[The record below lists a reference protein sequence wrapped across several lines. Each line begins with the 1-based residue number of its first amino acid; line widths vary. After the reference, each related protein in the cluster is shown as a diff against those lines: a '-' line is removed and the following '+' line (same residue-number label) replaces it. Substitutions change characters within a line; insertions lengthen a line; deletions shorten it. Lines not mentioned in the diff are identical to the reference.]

1 MVKLINLLEISS
13 SEFRTKIKTLG
24 HVEKGSELT
33 SGGDL
38 NPKLLDI
45 LSTFLDE
52 WTKLN
57 GGKCKLQFTAGNDR
71 YHKNITSYTSR
82 HTKGEAVDITL
93 SSECRGKFIELLNK
107 YKSNYNGFSFIDEYT
122 NPTSKATGGHFHI
135 SYRAGSPEGQGS
147 STTTP
152 ENGTTTPENGDE
164 TDNELLQKYVQPAL
178 TSVMSAAGIKSESIN
193 SKNKTLSED
202 FINPKPSY
210 FSSKIVAPYDGDVVE
225 VDPSVCDGKIKIK
238 HNING
243 LYYFSE
249 FCNVNRIQVRQ
260 GEFVR
265 KNENIGDLGDNSL
278 KVHVYDNN
286 GNKYPISKFIK
297 DSDKKPEEKSKY
309 ETEDKVEY
317 KDNSRSEY
325 PGEFTLPINT
335 LLTPLTIFNDM
346 MSYKGK
352 KKKKKVEEDE
362 KINEEIDRIKELLK

>member
-52 WTKLN
+52 WSKIGGN
-57 GGKCKLQFTAGNDR
+57 GCKLQFTAGNDKFHQNR
-71 YHKNITSYTSR
+71 NSKHKI
-82 HTKGEAVDITL
+82 GDAVDVTL
-93 SSECRGKFIELLNK
+93 SSSCHSKFTELLNTYTKK
-107 YKSNYNGFSFIDEYT
+107 YPGFVYIDEYK
-122 NPTSKATGGHFHI
+122 NPSQGATGGHFHI
-135 SYRAGSPEGQGS
+135 NIGGGSITQNNTSGD
-147 STTTP
+147 TTA
-152 ENGTTTPENGDE
+152 DA
-164 TDNELLQKYVQPAL
+164 TDSELLQKYVQPAL
-178 TSVMSAAGIKSESIN
+178 TSVMSAAGIKSESVN
-193 SKNKTLSED
+193 SRNKTLSED

-309 ETEDKVEY
+309 KTDDKVEY